1 MPNNLRNFKNKV
13 DKLDIDKLVPIPAD
27 LSILSNAVKN
37 EVVKKTEY
45 NARIKNIEDETPDT
59 SNLATKINL
68 NTKINEVKNEIPSI
82 TGLATTSALT
92 VVENKI
98 PDTSN
103 LVKKTDYNTKITEI
117 EKDLLIIITINIL
130 LLNLIN

>member
-1 MPNNLRNFKNKV
+1 M
-13 DKLDIDKLVPIPAD
+13 
-27 LSILSNAVKN
+27 
-37 EVVKKTEY
+37 
-45 NARIKNIEDETPDT
+45 
-59 SNLATKINL
+59 
-68 NTKINEVKNEIPSI
+68 PSI
-82 TGLATTSALT
+82 TELATTSALT
-92 VVENKI
+92 AAENKI